1 MPNENNL
8 ILSLK
13 EKELYDGWNKEDIY
27 QAYLSEHKARVLLNQ
42 EVNRLGRRLAEI
54 KFLAGKND

>member
-8 ILSLK
+8 ILSPK
-13 EKELYDGWNKEDIY
+13 EEALFNGWTKEQIY
-27 QAYLSEHKARVLLNQ
+27 EAYLSEHEARVLLNQ

-54 KFLAGKND
+54 KFMAGKND

>member
-1 MPNENNL
+1 MPNENNI
-8 ILSLK
+8 ILSDK
-13 EKELYDGWNKEDIY
+13 EREKFNKWSKEDIY
-27 QAYLSEHKARVLLNQ
+27 KAFIAENKVRVMLNQ